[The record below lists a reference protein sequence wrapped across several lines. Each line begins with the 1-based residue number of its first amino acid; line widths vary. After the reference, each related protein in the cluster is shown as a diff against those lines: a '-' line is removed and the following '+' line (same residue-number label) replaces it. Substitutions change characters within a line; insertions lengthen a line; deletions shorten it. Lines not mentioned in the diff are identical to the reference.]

1 MWKQIYQLYQ
11 KEIIF
16 LERKADESLV
26 EIIRHETKMNKR
38 KQQKLQPDEGDV
50 NQLHEMIISMLKM
63 MAVIESYRYFQL
75 LKIPLTDQNMRL
87 FYFKTDNYFEN
98 LLQRELYP
106 EVLVGNDFEFY
117 VNELL
122 TNVQDNDYDLHT
134 NSTAKFLL
142 YNYNTLRLANRLK
155 LLKESID
162 FVINR

>member
-1 MWKQIYQLYQ
+1 
-11 KEIIF
+11 
-16 LERKADESLV
+16 
-26 EIIRHETKMNKR
+26 
-38 KQQKLQPDEGDV
+38 
-50 NQLHEMIISMLKM
+50 
-63 MAVIESYRYFQL
+63 
-75 LKIPLTDQNMRL
+75 MRL